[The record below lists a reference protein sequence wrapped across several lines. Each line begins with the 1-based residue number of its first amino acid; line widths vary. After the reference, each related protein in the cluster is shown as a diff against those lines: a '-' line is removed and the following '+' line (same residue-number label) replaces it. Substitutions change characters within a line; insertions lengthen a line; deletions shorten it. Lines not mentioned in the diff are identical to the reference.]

1 MYTAGPVLYTVY
13 TIGRVMFQTAFEFW
27 LYAAIV
33 LATFF
38 ILAYYTRKDI
48 NNS

>member
-1 MYTAGPVLYTVY
+1 
-13 TIGRVMFQTAFEFW
+13 MFRNQFEFW

-33 LATFF
+33 LATFA

-48 NNS
+48 NS